1 MIKNDWKGKIN
12 LAPSESCLGAQKLK
26 ANISNIKI
34 RFFQKL
40 QLVSYVTEIALFPK
54 HRAGIYFHS
63 RQ

>member
-1 MIKNDWKGKIN
+1 MIKNDWKGKISQGPN
-12 LAPSESCLGAQKLK
+12 ESYLGAQNQK

-40 QLVSYVTEIALFPK
+40 QLVYVTEIALSPK